1 MIPDK
6 SHTMAQSFY
15 ESSNRKVLI
24 DRADL
29 VRAHQDYFDV
39 KNAEFTRLIERVVV
53 FEKRLSECEILFAEW
68 QNAR

>member
-1 MIPDK
+1 
-6 SHTMAQSFY
+6 MAQSFY

-39 KNAEFTRLIERVVV
+39 KNAEFTRLIERVIV
-53 FEKRLSECEILFAEW
+53 FEKRLSECEIRFAEW
-68 QNAR
+68 QES